1 VWSLCVW
8 GFVCGR
14 RSFGFSHAKQASSFA
29 AQLFFSVLVEGL
41 LEHRETMASSLLF
54 VCALACALL
63 ATVFGAPLDDY
74 VWRY

>member
-1 VWSLCVW
+1 MWVWS
-8 GFVCGR
+8 FVCVE
-14 RSFGFSHAKQASSFA
+14 FWFLTASSFGSVV
-29 AQLFFSVLVEGL
+29 FSVVLVEGL